1 MDNRGLSPVV
11 GKTLAASIAVLYV
24 AGMTALLLNGPVP
37 AGQTAA
43 GGELGERVLATAAG
57 HVEAAI
63 PDGDRR
69 VDVRTEVAMPATV
82 RNTGYTLE
90 LRSGR
95 LVLDHPTDALDR
107 ETRLLLPATV
117 TVADGNWTSTDRL
130 VVRVAGAP
138 GNRTLWLEGDR

>member
-37 AGQTAA
+37 AGRTAA

-57 HVEAAI
+57 HVESSI

-69 VDVRTEVAMPATV
+69 VDIRTAVSMPATI
-82 RNTGYTLE
+82 RNAGYALE
-90 LRSGR
+90 LQGGR
-95 LVLDHPTDALDR
+95 LVLDHPMDALDR
-107 ETRLLLPATV
+107 ETRLSLPANV
-117 TVADGNWTSTDRL
+117 TVADGTWKSTEQL
-130 VVRVAGAP
+130 VVRVSGP
-138 GNRTLWLEGDR
+138 PDNRTLWLEGD

>member
-37 AGQTAA
+37 AGRTAA

-57 HVEAAI
+57 HVESSV

-69 VDVRTEVAMPATV
+69 VDTRTEVAMPATI
-82 RNTGYTLE
+82 RNAGYALE
-90 LRSGR
+90 LRGGR
-95 LVLDHPTDALDR
+95 LVLDHPMDALDR
-107 ETRLLLPATV
+107 ETRLSLPGNV
-117 TVADGNWTSTDRL
+117 TVADGDWESTDRL
-130 VVRVAGAP
+130 VIRVAGP
-138 GNRTLWLEGDR
+138 PDNRTLWLEGD

>member
-11 GKTLAASIAVLYV
+11 GKTLAASIAVLYI

-37 AGQTAA
+37 AGQAAA

-57 HVEAAI
+57 HVEASV

-69 VDVRTEVAMPATV
+69 VDIRTEVAMPATI
-82 RNTGYTLE
+82 RNTGYTLA
-90 LRSGR
+90 LRDGR

-107 ETRLLLPATV
+107 ETRLSLPATLTV
-117 TVADGNWTSTDRL
+117 TDGDWRSTERL
-130 VVRVAGAP
+130 VVRVTGPP
-138 GNRTLWLEGDR
+138 GNRTLRLGGDR

>member
-24 AGMTALLLNGPVP
+24 AGMTALLLSGPVP
-37 AGQTAA
+37 AGRTAA

-57 HVEAAI
+57 HVESTV
-63 PDGDRR
+63 PDGDRP
-69 VDVRTEVAMPATV
+69 VDTRTAVPMPPTI

-95 LVLDHPTDALDR
+95 LALDHPMDALDR
-107 ETRLLLPATV
+107 ETRLSLPANVTV
-117 TVADGNWTSTDRL
+117 TDRDWESTDQL
-130 VVRVAGAP
+130 VVRVAGP
-138 GNRTLWLEGDR
+138 PDNRTLWLGGD